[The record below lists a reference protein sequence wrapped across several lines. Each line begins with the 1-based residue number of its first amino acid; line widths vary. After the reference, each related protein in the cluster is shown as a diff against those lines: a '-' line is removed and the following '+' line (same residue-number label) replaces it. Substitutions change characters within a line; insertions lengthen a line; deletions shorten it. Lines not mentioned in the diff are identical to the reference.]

1 MMDSVRVRY
10 ADGRALVEG
19 AESRALSVE
28 RRDAGGRNNA
38 CPLEWISVAL
48 GA

>member
-10 ADGRALVEG
+10 ADGWALVEG
-19 AESRALSVE
+19 AESRTLSVE
-28 RRDAGGRNNA
+28 RRDADGRDNA
-38 CPLEWISVAL
+38 CPLDWVSVAL